1 LYGRDCEY
9 EVDLEPGQYVF
20 LPRTNGIALKRPTN
34 AAEHSHKL
42 LNEDGE
48 LNELLEGA
56 IEDIYYR
63 FDTMISNSIDFEE
76 FKEIYETIG
85 QTITQ

>member
-1 LYGRDCEY
+1 
-9 EVDLEPGQYVF
+9 
-20 LPRTNGIALKRPTN
+20 
-34 AAEHSHKL
+34 L
-42 LNEDGE
+42 LNEQGE

-63 FDTMISNSIDFEE
+63 FDTMISNSIDYDE

-85 QTITQ
+85 QTINQ